1 MDEEIKIN
9 AEEGVTPA
17 SSGDPISEIEQKR
30 DEYLAGWQRA
40 KADFINYKK
49 DEAERMGRMARYA
62 TEDIMSELIV
72 VVDNFDLAISNLEK
86 QGEIDKGIHMIR
98 SQLLD
103 MLKKRGLERI
113 TIQPGSPFDPAT
125 SEAISEVSSDLAEG
139 LVVEE
144 VSAGYSLHGKVLR
157 PARVKV
163 SGGQK
168 QS

>member
-1 MDEEIKIN
+1 MDEEIKTN
-9 AEEGVTPA
+9 AEEGTGPVAPV
-17 SSGDPISEIEQKR
+17 DPTLEAEQKR

-49 DEAERMGRMARYA
+49 DEAERMSRMARYA

-72 VVDNFDLAISNLEK
+72 VVDNFDLAISTLEK

-113 TIQPGSPFDPAT
+113 TIQPGSVFDPAT
-125 SEAISEVSSDLAEG
+125 SEAISEIASDLGEG

-144 VSAGYSLHGKVLR
+144 VSAGYALHGKVLR

-163 SGGQK
+163 SSGQK